1 MDAAVNNGEIENG
14 IRGKGS
20 IKEALI
26 LLLAST
32 VLYQLGL
39 SVLVYIAPLMTYA
52 VKHGKLKAA
61 LLMLVELLVISGIEL
76 IKGGVPEIGNTQ
88 SLISFALCL
97 YFPLSLSAAGI
108 VWLYAS
114 GKRVVQRIVLS
125 LIPFVVISAIYIVPF
140 AVDRALLAETY
151 SLYNDAF
158 ASLVGPIMEPLVGE
172 FDWSIMFTTVM
183 LTIFSILLPT
193 MAVAVCAT
201 CFIYETAKHSKES
214 GWEERVRR
222 FSFGSNAIWFLIG
235 AWALVLLNYFI
246 STPAYVPVIL
256 LNIALTSV
264 VLFACEG
271 FSVLY
276 VNVWK
281 KRHEVKSMQLFLVLV
296 IIAMLIPGLNILIIF
311 GLPLMGVLES
321 FFDMKKIGVTN
332 EDYS

>member
-20 IKEALI
+20 IKEVLI
-26 LLLAST
+26 LLLASN
-32 VLYQLGL
+32 VLYKLGL

-76 IKGGVPEIGNTQ
+76 IKGGVPEIGNPQ

-235 AWALVLLNYFI
+235 AWALVLL
-246 STPAYVPVIL
+246 